1 MGLPRLIYTESQ
13 TCNPYFN
20 LGFEKY
26 LFDRVN
32 ADEIIFYLWQ
42 NEKTVVC
49 GRNQNVYKECNLT
62 ALKAAN
68 GHVARRLSGG
78 GAVFHDIGNLNFT
91 FICRKE
97 NYNLQKQLDVIIKA
111 CKEFGIHAE
120 KTGRNDITCDGKKFS
135 GNAFYKNNTT
145 VSHHGT
151 IMIHVNFDCLSD
163 FLNVDRS
170 KLVSKGVSSVKSRV
184 VNLSEFSENITVDH
198 MKIALKTAFTEVYGD
213 NFSES
218 IILGSSGI
226 SGNTSVNRWSA
237 SNTSVLSMLKS
248 ISENKQMFSSDSWI
262 YGKNDSFSN
271 KISDRF
277 SWGGIELLFNVKDGK
292 IDDMD
297 IFSDSLIPDFILG
310 IKELL
315 PGTPYSADALCSI
328 VNEAAIRCG
337 EDSEIPCRDIQGL
350 ICKSI

>member
-1 MGLPRLIYTESQ
+1 MPKLIYAESK
-13 TCNPYFN
+13 TYNPYFN

-26 LFDRVN
+26 LFDRIN
-32 ADEIIFYLWQ
+32 DDEIIFYLWQ
-42 NEKTVVC
+42 NDKTVVC

-62 ALKAAN
+62 TLKTAN

-91 FICRKE
+91 FICRKGS
-97 NYNLQKQLDVIIKA
+97 YNLQNQLEVIIRA
-111 CKEFGIHAE
+111 CKKFGINAE
-120 KTGRNDITCDGKKFS
+120 KTGRNDITCNGKKFS
-135 GNAFYKNNTT
+135 GNAFYKKNTT
-145 VSHHGT
+145 VNHHGT
-151 IMIHVNFDCLSD
+151 IMINVNFDCLSD

-170 KLVSKGVSSVKSRV
+170 KLISKGVSSVKSRV
-184 VNLSEFSENITVDH
+184 VNLSDLSESVTVDR
-198 MKIALKTAFTEVYGD
+198 MKTALKTAFTEIYGD
-213 NFSES
+213 EFSES
-218 IILGSSGI
+218 IILGSSYI
-226 SGNTSVNRWSA
+226 SGDTPEKQWYANDS
-237 SNTSVLSMLKS
+237 SVLSMLKS
-248 ISENKQMFSSDSWI
+248 ISENKQLFSSDSWI
-262 YGKNDSFSN
+262 YGKNNSFSN

-297 IFSDSLIPDFILG
+297 IFSDSLIPDFILS

-315 PGTPYSADALCSI
+315 PGTPYSADALCSV